1 MEKQKYDNPKT
12 IKFSDRELDKLQTIT
27 DDRHFDSDAEA
38 QRFCL
43 NFTYALL
50 EKNLLASTMARLLE
64 DI

>member
-1 MEKQKYDNPKT
+1 MAHQKFDVPKT
-12 IKFSDRELDKLQTIT
+12 IKFSEREVEKLQTIT
-27 DDRHFDSDAEA
+27 DIRHFDSDAEA

-64 DI
+64 DL